1 MKEKIIIIKDE
12 SFKLVQE
19 ENADDILDKKN
30 LENPIESCKS
40 TFRDKDFPKITH
52 RKCSW
57 TGKTGQSEI
66 EQPKILKTCKICEK
80 SYESSKDFRRHI
92 SSVHEK
98 IKHFPC
104 PIVSCKSTFH
114 YMTSQRLHMEAVHEC
129 KKPYQCPECGLK
141 FSFKSALNSHI
152 KCVHEEKKPQEGLLC
167 DLWLKVKGQVKVHVN
182 RVHKQLNTSLSMYDM
197 WERFQQKSSIEDT
210 HSSSS

>member
-1 MKEKIIIIKDE
+1 
-12 SFKLVQE
+12 
-19 ENADDILDKKN
+19 
-30 LENPIESCKS
+30 
-40 TFRDKDFPKITH
+40 
-52 RKCSW
+52 
-57 TGKTGQSEI
+57 
-66 EQPKILKTCKICEK
+66 
-80 SYESSKDFRRHI
+80 
-92 SSVHEK
+92 
-98 IKHFPC
+98 
-104 PIVSCKSTFH
+104 
-114 YMTSQRLHMEAVHEC
+114 MTSQRLHMEAVHEC